1 MAIKDGIDE
10 DLAVQTIVGCW
21 EDWTSARRS
30 KEGVWQECVNNY
42 LVEVDETKY
51 ADWPWRC
58 KVADTFSQETADT
71 IASSLRNALFPT
83 NEDFY
88 EIVGHDA
95 MGKQFAPVM
104 KEYLDT
110 YLMKMKWIERLMP
123 FFKQLA
129 VIGNAPVLLPWE
141 CTYVQRK
148 KRIREINTV
157 TNEPKVRVETLRSKK
172 YDGPGLQ
179 VLDAF
184 DVAFDPLRMDLSKAP
199 MARRVV
205 LPRDLAMKEYPDVD
219 WDDLDRHAGKPHE
232 DSDTHKAGRAL
243 VFGLD
248 DHSVP
253 DAEQAENDEVEVL
266 EWYGDLVLDGERH
279 PELIGA
285 VLNRRALAKF
295 ETETYWGGRPI
306 FWETYDN
313 VWWTAYGKGP
323 LEPVRGT
330 QALIDTFTNQKAD
343 IINLI
348 INPTFKYMEDGV
360 VDPENLLTAPG
371 FGILVNTMDNVQ
383 PVSLNSNVGLA
394 FNEIADLRGR
404 GERST
409 GASSM
414 DKGQMMT
421 GRRTA
426 YEASQVAQGAGGR
439 RVDVTKHLANN
450 SMEYMLEF
458 YVACIQQ
465 FKWGSKEIPEEVLL
479 GDYGVK
485 FLGAETTAMR
495 QYAIQNITSFVQTVL
510 QSQIMVQ
517 GLKVPGTLRKLSE
530 LYGIKKSDEMV
541 KTDEEYAAEQEQQ
554 RQMEMAQQQQAQ
566 PGNPPGTMG
575 SQGMPQ
581 PVDQEMAA
589 FLGGGMG

>member
-30 KEGVWQECVNNY
+30 KERVWQECVNNY
-42 LVEVDETKY
+42 LVEVDESKY
-51 ADWPWRC
+51 ENWPWRC

-88 EIVGHDA
+88 EIVGHDDL
-95 MGKQFAPVM
+95 GKQFAPVM

-141 CTYVQRK
+141 CTYVQQK
-148 KRIREINTV
+148 KRIREVNTV
-157 TNEPKVRVETLRSKK
+157 TGEPIVRVESLRTKK
-172 YDGPGLQ
+172 YDGPGLH

-199 MARRVV
+199 MVRRVV
-205 LPRDLAMKEYPDVD
+205 LPHDLAKQEYPRVD
-219 WDDLDRHAGKPHE
+219 WEDLDLHAGKPHE
-232 DSDTHKAGRAL
+232 DSDTHKASRAR

-248 DHSVP
+248 DHSIP
-253 DAEQAENDEVEVL
+253 EEEQAENDEVEIL
-266 EWYGDLVLDGERH
+266 EWYGDLVVDGERH
-279 PELIGA
+279 REVIA
-285 VLNRRALAKF
+285 VVINRRVLAKL
-295 ETETYWGGRPI
+295 ETETYWGGRPL

-348 INPTFKYMEDGV
+348 INPTFKYFNDGV

-371 FGILVNTMDNVQ
+371 FGIEVQDINNVQ
-383 PVSLNSNVGLA
+383 PLSLNQNVGLA

-414 DKGQMMT
+414 DKGQMQG

-458 YVACIQQ
+458 YVAGIQQ

-485 FLGAETTAMR
+485 FLGAETSAMR
-495 QYAIQNITSFVQTVL
+495 QYQLQNVMTFM
-510 QSQIMVQ
+510 QIVGQ
-517 GLKVPGTLRKLSE
+517 NERLAGALKPPGTMRKLGK
-530 LYGIKKSDEMV
+530 LCGIKDDDEMV
-541 KTDEEYAAEQEQQ
+541 MTDQDYKAEQEQQ